1 MREPRDL
8 SFSRRSFLATSG
20 LSVTFLGACAILP
33 AIPRR
38 PQPGAYAA
46 AGWIRLTAAG
56 QWLLYCPRMEMGQ
69 NILSSLREVAAIE
82 LGVAASD
89 VQMRLPSTQDIAV
102 VKATVGSDS
111 VREYCLPLARAC
123 HRLRSELI
131 KRAALRLPHAKLES
145 LQIVGNAI
153 KDNSGA
159 SIALSELAI
168 PALEITSQDVPSEQL
183 RFFKTPISQARTPKP
198 FAQMEAIL
206 RGQAL
211 YAADIRLP
219 GMLYAVVL
227 RSPWADGAVA
237 LSTLVSWNEAAVRAV
252 PSFFAIV
259 QHPLLAGPA
268 LVATRMSAVERMRNA
283 AAAKWSE
290 PMLHVAD
297 PMQIVDIDK
306 ALAAGSITKSKGGVN
321 TQVGDGAWSVDMRLD
336 VPLAS
341 HAFIEPRCA
350 VAQPQSGGGMKLWA
364 GTQDVFYV
372 RDVLRRDLDL
382 PEEKIEVQAMRI
394 GGAFGG
400 KTIASVEREAAIIA
414 NATGQAVKVQW
425 SRADEFQAGF
435 HRQPASQR
443 IRARLDAQGMIS
455 DWQHSLSTSHVLLTN
470 AVAPPWLQHATKLI
484 GDDGAARG
492 QAPVYGFT
500 RQKLDL
506 QLTRLPVLTGPWRG
520 LGAGP
525 NVLAIEMAMDAAA
538 LAAKV
543 DPVAFRLAHLKRAS
557 PDQAAGNAKRIAQCL
572 ESAVVLAKNT
582 PFVST
587 LPAQSAIENIATGE
601 RIIAQGVASGAYKA
615 MSYAA
620 AVAQVEVVI
629 GADKKLQR
637 IRVQKIWCAHDCGRI
652 VDAQGVLAQVQGNL
666 VWTLGM
672 VLSEQLDAPR
682 GTPNPLN
689 FSEYIIPR
697 ISDSPPMEIELVES
711 EEPPSGA
718 GETAMVAGAGAI
730 ANAVVRAFA
739 QAGLPAPQRIPIRA
753 LA

>member
-1 MREPRDL
+1 MRVQSDSTL
-8 SFSRRSFLATSG
+8 SRRSFLAASG
-20 LSVTFLGACAILP
+20 LSVTFLSACSILP
-33 AIPRR
+33 AIPKR
-38 PQPGAYAA
+38 PQPSADAA

-69 NILSSLREVAAIE
+69 NILSSLREVAALE
-82 LGVAASD
+82 LGIAATD
-89 VQMRLPSTQDIAV
+89 VQVKLPSTRDIAL

-111 VREYCLPLARAC
+111 LRELCLPLARAC
-123 HRLRSELI
+123 HSLRSELI
-131 KRAALRLPHAKLES
+131 KRAARRLPNAHLES

-153 KDNSGA
+153 VDRSGA

-168 PALEITSQDVPSEQL
+168 PALEIKAQDMPLEQL
-183 RFFKTPISQARTPKP
+183 RFFKTPLTSARAHKP

-219 GMLYAVVL
+219 GMLYAIVL
-227 RSPWADGAVA
+227 RSPWADRAVA
-237 LSTLVSWNEAAVRAV
+237 PSSLVSWNEPAVRAV
-252 PSFFAIV
+252 PGFSDIV

-268 LVATRMSAVERMRNA
+268 LVATRMSAVERMRSA

-290 PMLHVAD
+290 PVLNVAD

-306 ALAAGSITKSKGGVN
+306 ALAAGSFTKSKGSVN
-321 TQVGDGAWSVDMRLD
+321 SHASGGAWSVDMRLD

-372 RDVLRRDLDL
+372 RDVLQRDLDVS
-382 PEEKIEVQAMRI
+382 EDKIEVQAMRI

-400 KTIASVEREAAIIA
+400 KTIASVEREAALIA
-414 NATGQAVKVQW
+414 KATGQAVKVQW

-443 IRARLDAQGMIS
+443 VRARVDAQGMIS
-455 DWQHSLSTSHVLLTN
+455 DWQHSLSTSHVMLTN
-470 AVAPPWLQHATKLI
+470 AVAPPWLQHITQLI

-538 LAAKV
+538 MIAKT

-557 PDQAAGNAKRIAQCL
+557 LSQASGNPNRIAHCL
-572 ESAVVLAKNT
+572 EKAVVLAKNK
-582 PFVST
+582 PFAGI
-587 LPAQSAIENIATGE
+587 LPAQNATEKIAFGQ
-601 RIIAQGVASGAYKA
+601 RFIAQGVASGAYKA

-620 AVAQVEVVI
+620 AVAQVEVIV
-629 GADKKLQR
+629 GVGKKLQSV
-637 IRVQKIWCAHDCGRI
+637 RVQKIWCTHDCGRM
-652 VDAQGVLAQVQGNL
+652 VDAHGVLAQVQGNL

-672 VLSEQLDAPR
+672 ALTEQLDAPR
-682 GTPNPLN
+682 GTASALS
-689 FSEYIIPR
+689 FAEYSIPR
-697 ISDSPPMEIELVES
+697 FSDTPPMEIELIES
-711 EEPPSGA
+711 DEPPSGA

-739 QAGLPAPQRIPIRA
+739 QAGLPAPQRMPIRA
-753 LA
+753 HA